1 MKMLVVLALLQA
13 TPAPPKIEIVSVTG
27 CLKEAT
33 PNNWTLANATDPVPS
48 SANAPP
54 AAEVPKTPPAGKN
67 QFRLI
72 GVSEFNLPQH
82 RNHTV
87 IIKGLLIKAPPVS
100 RVNMTSVTMVAA
112 LCLESPCMRQNP
124 RADPPVRPY

>member
-13 TPAPPKIEIVSVTG
+13 TPAPKKIDVVSVTG
-27 CLKEAT
+27 CLKETA
-33 PNNWTLANATDPVPS
+33 PNNWTLSNATDPAPS

-54 AAEVPKTPPAGKN
+54 AAEVPKTPPFGKN

-82 RNHTV
+82 RNHAV
-87 IIKGLLIKAPPVS
+87 IIKGLLIKAEPLN
-100 RVNMTSVTMVAA
+100 RLNITSVTTVAA
-112 LCLESPCMRQNP
+112 SCPAAP
-124 RADPPVRPY
+124 

>member
-1 MKMLVVLALLQA
+1 MSSIIRAMKMLFVLALLQTTA
-13 TPAPPKIEIVSVTG
+13 APQKVEIVSATG

-33 PNNWTLANATDPVPS
+33 PGNWTLTNATDPAPS

-54 AAEVPKTPPAGKN
+54 ATDLPKTPPVGKN

-82 RNHTV
+82 RNHAV
-87 IIKGLLIKAPPVS
+87 IVKGLLIKAEPAS
-100 RVNMTSVTMVAA
+100 RLNITSVTTVAA
-112 LCLESPCMRQNP
+112 SCPAAP
-124 RADPPVRPY
+124 

>member
-13 TPAPPKIEIVSVTG
+13 SPAPPKIPIVSVTG
-27 CLKEAT
+27 CLKET
-33 PNNWTLANATDPVPS
+33 PPNNWTLTNATEPVPS

-54 AAEVPKTPPAGKN
+54 AAEVPKAPPAGKN

-82 RNHTV
+82 RDHAV
-87 IIKGLLIKAPPVS
+87 VIKGLLIKAEPVS
-100 RVNMTSVTMVAA
+100 RLNMTSVTMVAA
-112 LCLESPCMRQNP
+112 TCPAAP
-124 RADPPVRPY
+124 

>member
-1 MKMLVVLALLQA
+1 MASVSNHAIIRAMKMLVVLALLQA
-13 TPAPPKIEIVSVTG
+13 TPAPQKIEIVSVTG

-87 IIKGLLIKAPPVS
+87 IIKGLLIKATPVS
-100 RVNMTSVTMVAA
+100 RVNITSVAMVAA
-112 LCLESPCMRQNP
+112 SCPASP
-124 RADPPVRPY
+124 

>member
-1 MKMLVVLALLQA
+1 MLVVLALLQA
-13 TPAPPKIEIVSVTG
+13 TPAPQKIEIVSVTG

-54 AAEVPKTPPAGKN
+54 AAEVPKTPPSGKN

-87 IIKGLLIKAPPVS
+87 IIKGLLIKATPVS

-112 LCLESPCMRQNP
+112 ACPASP
-124 RADPPVRPY
+124 

>member
-1 MKMLVVLALLQA
+1 MKMFVVLALLQA
-13 TPAPPKIEIVSVTG
+13 TPAPQKIEIVSVTG

-33 PNNWTLANATDPVPS
+33 PNNWTLANATDPMPS

-54 AAEVPKTPPAGKN
+54 AAEVPKAPPAGKN

-87 IIKGLLIKAPPVS
+87 IIKGLLIKATPVS

-112 LCLESPCMRQNP
+112 ACPASP
-124 RADPPVRPY
+124 

>member
-13 TPAPPKIEIVSVTG
+13 TAAPKKVEIVSVTG

-33 PNNWTLANATDPVPS
+33 PNNWTLINATDPTPS

-54 AAEVPKTPPAGKN
+54 AAEVPKAPSVGKN

-72 GVSEFNLPQH
+72 GVSEFGLPQH
-82 RNHTV
+82 RDHAV
-87 IIKGLLIKAPPVS
+87 VIKGLLIKAEPVS
-100 RVNMTSVTMVAA
+100 RLNMTSVTMVAA
-112 LCLESPCMRQNP
+112 ACPAAR
-124 RADPPVRPY
+124 

>member
-1 MKMLVVLALLQA
+1 MKMLVVLALLQT
-13 TPAPPKIEIVSVTG
+13 TPAPQKIDIVSVTG

-33 PNNWTLANATDPVPS
+33 PNNWTLTNATDPISS

-54 AAEVPKTPPAGKN
+54 AAEVPKTSPLGKN

-82 RNHTV
+82 RDHAV
-87 IIKGLLIKAPPVS
+87 IVKGLLIKAAPVS
-100 RVNMTSVTMVAA
+100 RLNMTSVTTVAA
-112 LCLESPCMRQNP
+112 SCPAAP
-124 RADPPVRPY
+124 

>member
-13 TPAPPKIEIVSVTG
+13 TPAPKKIDVVSVAG
-27 CLKEAT
+27 CLREAT
-33 PNNWTLANATDPVPS
+33 PNNWTLNNATDPAPS

-54 AAEVPKTPPAGKN
+54 PAEVPKTPPVGKN

-82 RNHTV
+82 RNHAV
-87 IIKGLLIKAPPVS
+87 IIKGLLIKAEPVS
-100 RVNMTSVTMVAA
+100 RLNMTSVTMVAA
-112 LCLESPCMRQNP
+112 TCPAAP
-124 RADPPVRPY
+124 

>member
-1 MKMLVVLALLQA
+1 MSGIIRAMKMLVVLALLQTTA
-13 TPAPPKIEIVSVTG
+13 APQKVEIVSATG

-33 PNNWTLANATDPVPS
+33 PGNWMLTNATDPAPS

-54 AAEVPKTPPAGKN
+54 ATDLPKTPPVGKN

-82 RNHTV
+82 RNHAV
-87 IIKGLLIKAPPVS
+87 IVKGLLIKAEPVS
-100 RVNMTSVTMVAA
+100 RLNITSVTTLAA
-112 LCLESPCMRQNP
+112 SCPAAP
-124 RADPPVRPY
+124 